1 MLTVNIYC
9 LKIIAHRQE
18 KCSDTSQRTSEVAS
32 KYRIHIQNE
41 TDPSLRNISQ
51 LSTSLYVTGFTAMT
65 STVKRVTEWLLKSLK
80 FSRPA
85 YVFVGLLK
93 VSLIWI
99 LLLMDSF
106 MKIKL
111 RMSGHVQ
118 DN

>member
-1 MLTVNIYC
+1 
-9 LKIIAHRQE
+9 
-18 KCSDTSQRTSEVAS
+18 
-32 KYRIHIQNE
+32 
-41 TDPSLRNISQ
+41 
-51 LSTSLYVTGFTAMT
+51 MT